1 MKSQEQMNVSPNY
14 MTYNG
19 NHLFHFTSFSSSIRI
34 ISSNCLIFGDFK
46 NMNDISESRREIF
59 DKTAI
64 AELNKYKSLSFT
76 LDNCGKRGFE
86 IDSLW
91 GYYAEKGNGVCLVFN
106 KKKLISQ
113 FRLIDGFKRCGKIR
127 YIKNFSNAFFPQ
139 EGDIAIQK
147 QIEQNCNGIF
157 FTKSKDWR
165 NEYEYRLL
173 IRTEFDHKT
182 LLHFGDALVAII
194 ICMPLENIIENS
206 CEYKILKGIT
216 PLPILHYQTRLGDKT
231 LTEIGGPTLWPLL
244 GVDMHVDV

>member
-1 MKSQEQMNVSPNY
+1 MKSQKQMNVSPNY

-34 ISSNCLIFGDFK
+34 ISSNSLIFGDFK

-59 DKTAI
+59 DEAAI

-76 LDNCGKRGFE
+76 LDKCGKRGFE

-91 GYYAEKGNGVCLVFN
+91 GYYAEKGNGACLVFN

-127 YIKNFSNAFFPQ
+127 YIKNFSNAFFFQ
-139 EGDIAIQK
+139 EGDIAVQK
-147 QIEQNCNGIF
+147 QIEKNYKEIF
-157 FTKSKDWR
+157 FTKSKDWC
-165 NEYEYRLL
+165 NENEYRLL
-173 IRTEFDHKT
+173 IRSDFDYKT
-182 LLHFGDALVAII
+182 LLHFEDALVAII
-194 ICMPLENIIENS
+194 ICMPLEKNIKNS
-206 CEYKILKGIT
+206 CEYKILRDIT
-216 PLPILHYQTRLGDKT
+216 TLPILHYQTRLGDKI
-231 LTEIGGPTLWPLL
+231 LTEIGGPILWPLL